1 MADSQVNIVFN
12 ADTAQMTQAFAKLNS
27 ELASSSGGA
36 TAAIAGLRQEGTKAA
51 TSTVN
56 WTQVAKD
63 HAAAQEFMAGKVGKT
78 AADFKAATAEQ
89 RAASVATREATAA
102 GESFGSLSFSS
113 LVGRLTGVSAAFELV
128 RLAAEGVKFAVG
140 SSMELESAD
149 VRFKSLAGN
158 TQAATKTF
166 EGMKD
171 VADDTQTNVV
181 ELSKAGITLLEAG
194 VPMDKINEK
203 LEVMGKQA
211 RIAGENVQD
220 VANVQLRLS
229 RGEVSARDL
238 STISRVTGDETG
250 KLQAQYKDI
259 SVTIP
264 LIAKEMERTQR
275 ASERTR
281 QDHDKIAV
289 RLEQDND
296 LLATQ
301 AMHDRDLADSRSRQ
315 DFDRS
320 ESRSEENR
328 DLRER
333 RQIEDWQGSLALGQ
347 MVRGGPIGPRFP
359 GGFTPDEG
367 PIQQETHSKFGKGGY
382 IIEGSFERKAREE
395 ANRVGFAKEDRAR
408 EDRDKEEKRVRED
421 RDQKADRSREDRDTV
436 AERSRAVVNLAAGRG
451 RADSGTQMQRD
462 QEDERNALELRKE
475 REKAQLIED
484 ARNQLAGESDTPV
497 WDAVQRESN
506 YQAYQRTAQGKAD
519 LGVYQA
525 TKLAQG
531 AGSALGEAVGSEA
544 AGAQAQ
550 GEGITAD
557 ADWFRNLMHMAP
569 TKAQQLGMSEES
581 AKLLIQ
587 NTGTASK
594 HLEDLL
600 KVFSTS

>member
-1 MADSQVNIVFN
+1 MADGQVNIVFN
-12 ADTAQMTQAFAKLNS
+12 ADTSQMTQAFAKVNS

-36 TAAIAGLRQEGTKAA
+36 TSAIAGLRQEGTKAA

-89 RAASVATREATAA
+89 RAASVATREATTA
-102 GESFGSLSFSS
+102 GESFGSLSFGS

-275 ASERTR
+275 ATERTR

-301 AMHDRDLADSRSRQ
+301 KMHDRDLADSRSRQ
-315 DFDRS
+315 DLDRS
-320 ESRSEENR
+320 ESRSEQYR
-328 DLRER
+328 DVQER
-333 RQIEDWQGSLALGQ
+333 RTIEDWQGRLAEGQ
-347 MVRGGPIGPRFP
+347 TARGGPIGPRFP

-367 PIQQETHSKFGKGGY
+367 PIQQETYSKFGKGGY
-382 IIEGSFERKAREE
+382 VIEGSFERKQREE

-408 EDRDKEEKRVRED
+408 EDRNIDEKRVRED
-421 RDQKADRSREDRDTV
+421 RDQKADRSREDADTRE
-436 AERSRAVVNLAAGRG
+436 ERARAVVNLAAGRG
-451 RADSGTQMQRD
+451 RADSGTELQRAN
-462 QEDERNALELRKE
+462 EDERNALELRKE

-497 WDAVQRESN
+497 WDAVQRENN
-506 YQAYQRTAQGKAD
+506 YQAYQRTAQGQAD
-519 LGVYQA
+519 AAGYQA
-525 TKLAQG
+525 TKLAQN
-531 AGSALGEAVGSEA
+531 AGSALGEGVASES
-544 AGAQAQ
+544 AGAKAQ

-569 TKAQQLGMSEES
+569 TKAQQLGMSEQS

-587 NTGTASK
+587 NTGAASD
-594 HLEDLL
+594 HLKDLL
-600 KVFSTS
+600 QVFSTS